1 MTAQRTIAAEVSVS
15 GIGLHS
21 GEACTVV
28 FRPAPPGTGMVF
40 IRVDLPG
47 RPSIKSHPSRLCQRM
62 RRTALAATVAGVEVE
77 VHTTE
82 HFLAAATGLG
92 LDNLFIE
99 LDAVEFPGLD
109 GSALDFANCL
119 RGAGI
124 VEQAAARPYFDVTE
138 AVAVSDGKSSIV
150 ALPYR
155 HGLKITY
162 SLDDHGGALGG
173 PQMVEVEL
181 TEESFVR
188 EIAPARTFCMAK
200 EVEML
205 RALGLGKGATTQNTC
220 VYDGTRIIDNE
231 LRFKDEAAR
240 HKILDLIGDLAHAT
254 KRLNCHLIAVRTG
267 HQQNMLLVQELNRR
281 IEAAEKPAFVFDAAR
296 ILELLPHRYPFLL
309 VDRILDFEDGK
320 RITGLKN
327 VTINEPFFQGHF
339 PGHPVM
345 PAVLQLEAMAQ
356 VGAVMLMNSP
366 DNKDKIPYFMSLDKV
381 KFRRPIH
388 PGDQLRIE
396 VEVLRLRTRMS
407 ACQGRILVDGQLCCE
422 AEIRAMMME
431 R

>member
-1 MTAQRTIAAEVSVS
+1 MT
-15 GIGLHS
+15 
-21 GEACTVV
+21 

-47 RPSIKSHPSRLCQRM
+47 RPSITSHPNRLCQRM

-124 VEQAAARPYFDVTE
+124 VEQAVARPYFDVTE

-254 KRLNCHLIAVRTG
+254 QAPQL
-267 HQQNMLLVQELNRR
+267 
-281 IEAAEKPAFVFDAAR
+281 P
-296 ILELLPHRYPFLL
+296 PHRGAHRPPAEHAAGPGAQPPHRGRREARRRLRRRAHPRAAAAPL
-309 VDRILDFEDGK
+309 PVPAGRPDRRVRGRQAHHRPQE
-320 RITGLKN
+320 RHH
-327 VTINEPFFQGHF
+327 QR
-339 PGHPVM
+339 
-345 PAVLQLEAMAQ
+345 AVLPGPL
-356 VGAVMLMNSP
+356 P
-366 DNKDKIPYFMSLDKV
+366 
-381 KFRRPIH
+381 RP
-388 PGDQLRIE
+388 PGDAR
-396 VEVLRLRTRMS
+396 RCCSSRRWPRS
-407 ACQGRILVDGQLCCE
+407 AR
-422 AEIRAMMME
+422 
-431 R
+431 